1 MTFGHRE
8 DPAQRLRA
16 ILREALPEDD
26 PEADELIVAP
36 AGRHSR
42 PPVVSMPLGLRER
55 FTAVPHP
62 VVLAFLVASLI
73 AGAILGLRVAR
84 AEAGA
89 EPIAPLASTSS
100 TAPGALSTGDG
111 AESARG
117 SSSGSASSV
126 SATVLVHVVG
136 QVRSPGVVRVPA
148 GARVLDAI
156 EAAGGAGPKADLA
169 AVNLARPVVDGEQVR
184 VPKPGEEVPAAVG
197 PTGGASSPGASAKV
211 SLNAADLSAL
221 DSLPGVGPVLAQRIL
236 DWRAQN
242 GKFASID
249 QLGEVSGIG
258 EKLLAQL
265 TPLVA
270 L

>member
-26 PEADELIVAP
+26 PGADDLVGVP

-89 EPIAPLASTSS
+89 QPIAPLASTSS
-100 TAPGALSTGDG
+100 TGAPGAVATGDG
-111 AESARG
+111 GGSARP
-117 SSSGSASSV
+117 SATDSGSL
-126 SATVLVHVVG
+126 ATVLVHVVG

-156 EAAGGAGPKADLA
+156 EAAGGAGSKADLA

-184 VPKPGEEVPAAVG
+184 VPKPGEDVPGAVG

-211 SLNAADLSAL
+211 SLNTADLSAL

-265 TPLVA
+265 TPLVV